1 MRKNLRRTALIGG
14 VATVAILVPTGV
26 ALAATSGPGPGPN
39 SETVATCT
47 HDQDRDRLRDG
58 TGPLHEQQATTDG
71 PAYGY
76 RSGPQDGTG
85 PRAERPLDGSGNMR
99 GHAET

>member
-39 SETVATCT
+39 KI
-47 HDQDRDRLRDG
+47 RLRPALTTRTVTDCATAPVRARA
-58 TGPLHEQQATTDG
+58 TGDDRRPG
-71 PAYGY
+71 VRP
-76 RSGPQDGTG
+76 PV
-85 PRAERPLDGSGNMR
+85 RAAGRNRTSS
-99 GHAET
+99 